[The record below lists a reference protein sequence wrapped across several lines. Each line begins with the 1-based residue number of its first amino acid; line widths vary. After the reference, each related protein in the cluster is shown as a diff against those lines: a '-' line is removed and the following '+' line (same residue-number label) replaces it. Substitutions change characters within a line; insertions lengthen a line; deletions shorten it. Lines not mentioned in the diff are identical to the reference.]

1 MVISSLLPFQLAGLS
16 ANEVS
21 NSPFVTVF
29 NYIGIPYAEDI
40 IRFVIITALLSAAN
54 SGLFAASRMM
64 WSLSAKNQLP
74 KIFSKLTPS
83 GTPIVAI
90 TVTMFGAILDCF
102 QNNSHQKQ
110 FLRIYWGL
118 QLLRWLWFG
127 LRFVFRSLTFVDS
140 GISQEKQQKICVSRH
155 LFSLLPQ
162 LWVGCS
168 VSLPAS
174 VWSLTHP
181 CKLVL
186 SVVLF
191 LYFYA
196 MQATSFFIERK
207 IWCRAE
213 LSRV

>member
-102 QNNSHQKQ
+102 QNNSRQKQ
-110 FLRIYWGL
+110 FLRICWAL
-118 QLLRWLWFG
+118 QLLQWLWFG
-127 LRFVFRSLTFVDS
+127 LRFAFHSLTSVDS
-140 GISQEKQQKICVSRH
+140 GISRVKQQKIYASRH
-155 LFSLLPQ
+155 LFSLLLQ
-162 LWVGCS
+162 L
-168 VSLPAS
+168 
-174 VWSLTHP
+174 
-181 CKLVL
+181 
-186 SVVLF
+186 
-191 LYFYA
+191 
-196 MQATSFFIERK
+196 
-207 IWCRAE
+207 
-213 LSRV
+213 